1 MSNKLAQRVV
11 LLSNGELPDSA
22 YARSQIMSDD
32 MIIAANGGTRLA
44 YEMNLVPDLL
54 VGDSDS
60 LPDYL
65 HEWLKANHVP
75 HHQHPAEKDETDL
88 ELALRHA
95 IALGASSVLFLG
107 LTGTRTDHMLANFSL
122 LALAHEARLQAE
134 VVVDHEHL
142 YLVYDQL
149 QLMGEIGQ
157 TVSLLPLGGD
167 AHEVYTQGLKWEL
180 HGETLPFGPA
190 RGISNIMTS
199 PIARITLSDG
209 LLIVCHQR
217 GEID

>member
-1 MSNKLAQRVV
+1 MSKKPAQRVV
-11 LLSNGELPDSA
+11 LLSNGDLPDSA
-22 YARSQIMSDD
+22 YARSLIMPDD
-32 MIIAANGGTRLA
+32 IVIAANGGTRLA
-44 YEMNLVPDLL
+44 YAMDLGPDLL
-54 VGDSDS
+54 IGDTDS

-65 HEWLKANHVP
+65 RQWLNANHVP
-75 HHQHPAEKDETDL
+75 HHQHPTEKDETDL
-88 ELALRHA
+88 ELALYHA

-107 LTGTRTDHMLANFSL
+107 LTGSRTDHMLANFSL
-122 LALAHEARLQAE
+122 LTLAHEARLQAE
-134 VVVDHEHL
+134 VVVDREHL

-157 TVSLLPLGGD
+157 TVSLLPWGGD
-167 AHEVYTQGLKWEL
+167 AHQVYTQGLKWEL

-199 PIARITLSDG
+199 AIARITLSDG

-217 GEID
+217 GEIR